1 VTGCREVVRTPERS
15 VVVLPA
21 AVVLDDVPVAVAAEL
36 LVATTGGRS
45 GASALKRCALA

>member
-15 VVVLPA
+15 VVVLPL
-21 AVVLDDVPVAVAAEL
+21 AVVPGDALVALAALVL
-36 LVATTGGRS
+36 LVAIGGCS